1 MSRVIERV
9 SVLQTRAVVRT
20 ALVCG
25 LGGTVVGLC
34 AAAVA
39 IPNGQVTVGV
49 VLRSVLVV
57 VLLAAVLPSS
67 ISGMAP
73 PVDQAR
79 LQPSVLVGAALGYV
93 LDPMSWV
100 GRSFV
105 TQLFVDPG
113 VVTGVADLALWLALA
128 WAGCTL
134 RVHTGQRR
142 PATRDSGYL
151 PS

>member
-1 MSRVIERV
+1 MTRVGTAAA
-9 SVLQTRAVVRT
+9 LDARAVVRT
-20 ALVCG
+20 VLVTG

-39 IPNGQVTVGV
+39 IPNGQVSVGV

-57 VLLAAVLPSS
+57 LLLTAVLPSL
-67 ISGMAP
+67 ISAMAP
-73 PVDQAR
+73 AVDQAR

-93 LDPMSWV
+93 LDPLSWV

-113 VVTGVADLALWLALA
+113 VVTGAADLALWLALA

-134 RVHTGQRR
+134 RVHTGRRR
-142 PATRDSGYL
+142 PAARGSGYL